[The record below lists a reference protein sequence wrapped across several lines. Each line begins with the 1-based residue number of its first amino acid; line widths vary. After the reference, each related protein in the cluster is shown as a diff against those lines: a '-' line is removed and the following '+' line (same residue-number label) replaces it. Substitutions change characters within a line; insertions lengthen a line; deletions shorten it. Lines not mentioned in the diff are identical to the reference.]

1 MRNVCFKKGLVVG
14 IILLLIGIGFIPNY
28 IAISIKDETT
38 ITIDSAP
45 VNYTILACLFGR
57 IENLRESQTTITFD
71 AVNLFVVSFILPGFY
86 HLNSGEEIQISCLM
100 DDVFPIFGILTD
112 NFIFAISSPGW

>member
-1 MRNVCFKKGLVVG
+1 MKKALVVG
-14 IILLLIGIGFIPNY
+14 VILLFIVIGFNPSIN
-28 IAISIKDETT
+28 AVSIKDETT
-38 ITIDSAP
+38 VTIDSEP
-45 VNYTILACLFGR
+45 VNFTVLACLFGR